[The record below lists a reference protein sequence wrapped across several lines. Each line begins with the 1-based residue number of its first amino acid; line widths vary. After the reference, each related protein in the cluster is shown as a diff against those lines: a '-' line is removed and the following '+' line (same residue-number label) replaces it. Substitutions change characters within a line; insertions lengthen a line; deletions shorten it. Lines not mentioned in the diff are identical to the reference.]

1 MNWGTSMKCSG
12 ASSHETFMNSKH
24 HELGNLHE
32 IGDPNL
38 HGISQPKGGASG
50 FGKNL
55 QNSLWKTEVLRMDH
69 RTVGLL
75 AGYRG
80 RRGATGWLRQIL
92 REFTGLWRSG
102 AAHPR

>member
-1 MNWGTSMKCSG
+1 MKCSG

-50 FGKNL
+50 FGKN
-55 QNSLWKTEVLRMDH
+55 
-69 RTVGLL
+69 
-75 AGYRG
+75 
-80 RRGATGWLRQIL
+80 I
-92 REFTGLWRSG
+92 
-102 AAHPR
+102 

>member
-1 MNWGTSMKCSG
+1 MNYRTVGVLAGYRGRRVASQWGALLRVPQAKKPLRIQNTMNWGTYMKCSG

-50 FGKNL
+50 FGENL
-55 QNSLWKTEVLRMDH
+55 
-69 RTVGLL
+69 
-75 AGYRG
+75 
-80 RRGATGWLRQIL
+80 
-92 REFTGLWRSG
+92 
-102 AAHPR
+102 